1 MPQSRPIRDGVP
13 ASTVQLPLG
22 AYASVLEYLC
32 VRFPRVPREVW
43 RERMARN
50 RVLDAQHRP
59 LQPDSPYV
67 VGQEVHYFR
76 EVEDEPVI
84 PFKEEIIHADEHL
97 VVADKP
103 HFLPVAPTGAYV
115 RQTLLT
121 RLIQRLDNPDL
132 VPLHRIDR
140 GTAGLVLFSASPGSR
155 DAYQSL
161 FRERKIDKQY
171 LAVAR
176 ALPGGAGPLLRESR
190 LERGTPFFR
199 MVEVEGQ
206 ANSASTI
213 EMIGRRSE
221 GMATYRLS
229 PLTGRKHQLRV
240 HMAAL
245 GVPIVND
252 RSYPELL
259 EQRPDDHERPL
270 QLLAQGLRFKDP
282 FSGADRH
289 YVSGRSLA
297 AGPPER
303 PGSPL

>member
-1 MPQSRPIRDGVP
+1 MSQFRPIRDGVP
-13 ASTVQLPLG
+13 ASTVQLPRG
-22 AYASVLEYLC
+22 AYATVLDYLC
-32 VRFPRVPREVW
+32 VRFPTVPREVW
-43 RERMARN
+43 LQRMARN
-50 RVLDAQHRP
+50 RVLDQQHGPVR
-59 LQPDSPYV
+59 PDSPYI
-67 VGQEVHYFR
+67 VGQDVHYFR
-76 EVEDEPVI
+76 EVEDEPLI
-84 PFKEEIIHADEHL
+84 PFQEEIIHADEHL

-140 GTAGLVLFSASPGSR
+140 GTAGLVLFSANRRTRG
-155 DAYQSL
+155 AYQSL

-176 ALPGGAGPLLRESR
+176 PLPNGAGPLLRESR

-199 MVEVEGQ
+199 MTEVEGE

-213 EMIGRRSE
+213 EMTGQQSH
-221 GMATYRLS
+221 GMAVYRLS

-245 GVPIVND
+245 GAPIMND
-252 RSYPELL
+252 RIYPELL
-259 EQRPDDHERPL
+259 AQLPDDHDRPL
-270 QLLAQGLRFKDP
+270 KLLAQGLGFRDP
-282 FSGADRH
+282 ISGAERR
-289 YVSGRSLA
+289 YMSTRSL
-297 AGPPER
+297 
-303 PGSPL
+303 